1 MKNVLDDD
9 LVYRPTE
16 VRTEIQLEDCIIAI
30 STNEYREIVTKA
42 AALDILAAAIRKTGT
57 INEDL
62 IRAVTGTLDAA
73 DMVPKEEADDFW
85 RLYMEEKKKAE
96 ELKLEL
102 AKTGK
107 DRNELIEILR
117 QNHIGPFAVDPG
129 KQEGNG

>member
-1 MKNVLDDD
+1 MKSVLNDD

-16 VRTEIQLEDCIIAI
+16 IRTEIPLEDCIIAI

-73 DMVPKEEADDFW
+73 DMISKEKVDGILL
-85 RLYMEEKKKAE
+85 LYKEEKKKTE

-102 AKTGK
+102 AKMGD
-107 DRNELIEILR
+107 DRKELIEILR
-117 QNHIGPFAVDPG
+117 QNHIGPFSVDPG
-129 KQEGNG
+129 KQEGKG